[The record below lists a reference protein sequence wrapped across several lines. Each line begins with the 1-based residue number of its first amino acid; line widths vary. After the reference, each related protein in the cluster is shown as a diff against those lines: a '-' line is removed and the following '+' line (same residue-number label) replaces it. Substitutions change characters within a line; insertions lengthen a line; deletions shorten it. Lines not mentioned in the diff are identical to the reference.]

1 MPTTGRRSPDPR
13 PTGASALRG
22 SSRAGPAAIALALGL
37 CLSVPGPAL
46 ADERRPLATL
56 PYTPGLDVTAMDTEA
71 NACQDFFQY
80 SCGGWIRRNP
90 IPPDKASWDVYSKLN
105 EENLQYLWGILE
117 QASDTTRQRD
127 AIQRQIG
134 DYFAAC
140 MDTGAIEAR
149 GLGPLAPALADI
161 AALAS
166 REDLPALIAR
176 LHGGLSNGDLL
187 FGYASLQDFEDS
199 QTFIGTFFSGG
210 IGLPE
215 RDYYLSGEPKMREA
229 RERYRAHIER
239 MFSLTG
245 SSADDAALAAGQ
257 VLAIETRLATAT
269 LPPVDQQDPTKLNH
283 PISAE
288 GLQADAPGFDWV
300 AYLKLRSPGTLDR
313 VNVTEPA
320 FATEVGKLVADTP
333 IEELKVYL
341 RWGMLRG
348 HARMLPKA
356 IADESFAFNSA
367 YLYGVKQEPPRW
379 LTCVSRVDEDLGEAL
394 GREFVAHT
402 FSAGTRKSAVEMIEI
417 IQQVMHQR
425 IEQLD
430 WMSDATQK
438 RALEKLDAMRNKVG
452 YPETWRDYSSV
463 VIDRGDYFGNRV
475 RAVAFEEDRLLARI
489 GKPVDPD
496 EWQMTPQTVNAYYDW
511 LRNDMNFPAGIL
523 QPPLFDLSIDAA
535 PSWGNTGMTVGHE
548 LIHGFDDTGRN
559 FDARGNLSDWWTAE
573 DAAEFEKRTQCLLDQ
588 YANYTI
594 VDDIRINSRMT
605 LGEDIADLA
614 GTILAY
620 LGWKVATE
628 GQALEPREGLT
639 PEQRF
644 FVGSAQWACGHE
656 TEERSRVLARVS
668 AHSPLRH
675 RVNGVMVNMPEFA
688 RAFSCKPGDAMYR
701 DPKEV
706 CRIW

>member
-1 MPTTGRRSPDPR
+1 MPVTGHRSPDPS
-13 PTGASALRG
+13 PSGQHAGHG
-22 SSRAGPAAIALALGL
+22 SSRARFAACAVALGL
-37 CLSVPGPAL
+37 CWSLSAPAS
-46 ADERRPLATL
+46 ADQRRPLDAL

-90 IPPDKASWDVYSKLN
+90 IPPDKSSWDVYSKLN
-105 EENLQYLWGILE
+105 NENLQYLWGILE
-117 QASDTTRQRD
+117 QASDDTRQRD
-127 AIQRQIG
+127 TVQKQIG

-161 AALAS
+161 SALAS
-166 REDLPALIAR
+166 REEIPALLAR
-176 LHGGLSNGDLL
+176 LHGGMSNGDIL
-187 FGYASLQDFEDS
+187 FGYTSLQDFEDS

-215 RDYYLSGEPKMREA
+215 RDYYLSDDGKMREA
-229 RERYRAHIER
+229 RDRYRQHVAQ
-239 MFSLTG
+239 MFTLIGRSPE
-245 SSADDAALAAGQ
+245 DAARAARH
-257 VLAIETRLATAT
+257 VLAIETRLAAAT

-283 PISAE
+283 PTSAE
-288 GLQADAPGFDWV
+288 GLQADAPGFDWI
-300 AYLKLRSPGTLDR
+300 AYLKLRSPGTLAR

-320 FATEVGKLVADTP
+320 FAREVGKLVADTP
-333 IEELKVYL
+333 LEELKTYL
-341 RWGMLRG
+341 RWGTLRG

-394 GREFVAHT
+394 GREFVART
-402 FSAGTRKSAVEMIEI
+402 FSARTRQSAIEMIEI
-417 IQQVMHQR
+417 VQQVMRLR

-430 WMSDATQK
+430 WMSDATKQ
-438 RALEKLDAMRNKVG
+438 RALEKLAAMRNKVG

-475 RAVAFEEDRLLARI
+475 RAVAFEENRLLARI

-496 EWQMTPQTVNAYYDW
+496 DWQMTPQTVNAYYDW
-511 LRNDMNFPAGIL
+511 SRNDMNFPAGIL

-559 FDARGNLSDWWTAE
+559 FDARGNLKDWWTAE

-588 YANYTI
+588 YATYTF
-594 VDDIRINSRMT
+594 VDDIKVNSRMT

-620 LGWKVATE
+620 LGWQVATE
-628 GQALEPREGLT
+628 GQALEPRDGLT

-656 TEERSRVLARVS
+656 TAEQSRVLARVS
-668 AHSPLRH
+668 AHSPLRY

-688 RAFSCKPGDAMYR
+688 RAFQCKPGDAMYR